1 MRKIALVLIVLSFV
15 YGCVSVPRYL
25 YYDKIPNSSVAIGTE
40 GVVIKAVDGSF
51 EWVSGNDYK
60 LPETTSY
67 FDWYTTG
74 AALNIKT
81 TDFSKVNETN
91 AVKVMVT
98 TPYASKPLYGMLQ
111 FSRIITECK
120 DKAPETRSYY
130 IQVPEQ
136 YVRSAQGGKVS
147 VMYESYMCISGHYSN
162 GVKATNEHGYS
173 TWVLWLSDRP
183 L

>member
-1 MRKIALVLIVLSFV
+1 MRKIALVLTVLSFV
-15 YGCVSVPRYL
+15 YGCVSAPKYL
-25 YYDKIPNSSVAIGTE
+25 FYDKVPNSSIAIGTE

-60 LPETTSY
+60 LPATTSY

-98 TPYASKPLYGMLQ
+98 TPYTSKPLYGMLQ
-111 FSRIITECK
+111 FSKIITECK

-147 VMYESYMCISGHYSN
+147 VMYESYMCISGYYSN